1 MKLFGVTDVGCHRK
15 DNQDSYAFCEL
26 SDQAAMLVVCDGM
39 GGAQAG
45 SVASTVAVE
54 AFTAAVAEQFESE
67 APEDDPGWWEDI
79 LSVACDRANRQV
91 YELSQTNP
99 EYQGMGTTLVA
110 ALALPGESYVVN
122 VGDSRCYLIE
132 HGMIRQVTVDHSLVQ
147 LLVDRGEI
155 TAEEARVHPRKNLIT
170 RALGVDSEVDCDLLR
185 IETGPGSRL
194 LLCSDGL
201 TNVLTDQVL
210 LQASKDE
217 AEPEEL
223 CRSLLRMTLEQG
235 APDNVTVVLAQL

>member
-1 MKLFGVTDVGCHRK
+1 MKLFGVTDIGCHRK

-26 SDQAAMLVVCDGM
+26 SDQAAVLVVCDGM
-39 GGAQAG
+39 GGARAG
-45 SVASTVAVE
+45 SVASAVATEAFIAAVE
-54 AFTAAVAEQFESE
+54 EQF
-67 APEDDPGWWEDI
+67 AHGTPEDDPGWWEDI

-110 ALALPGESYVVN
+110 ALALPGESHVVN
-122 VGDSRCYLIE
+122 VGDSRCYLLE

-170 RALGVDSEVDCDLLR
+170 RALGVDSEVACDLLR

-210 LQASKDE
+210 LHASMDE
-217 AEPEEL
+217 AEPEGL